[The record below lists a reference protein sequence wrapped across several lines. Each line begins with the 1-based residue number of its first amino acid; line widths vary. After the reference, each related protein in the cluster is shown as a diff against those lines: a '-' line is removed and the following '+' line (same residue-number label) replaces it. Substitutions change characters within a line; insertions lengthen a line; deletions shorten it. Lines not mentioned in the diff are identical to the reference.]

1 MFTFQREDRQLEQIL
16 MGLKEL
22 RLLAAVE
29 DK

>member
-1 MFTFQREDRQLEQIL
+1 MFTFQREDRQLRHIL